1 MHNAKKIFA
10 DDLSNI
16 PLGAFI
22 SIIHRTHM
30 IYLNDKVKELDLTA
44 GQIPFL
50 MELSHNEGI
59 TQEYMANHFH
69 IDKGTVARA
78 LRKLEDN
85 EFLYREID
93 LENRRR
99 YLIYL
104 TKKGKDVIPQIIN
117 IDKEWEDLVRSKFS
131 DNENIRLLEILQKLA
146 INSLEKVHK
155 HGENNNGK

>member
-1 MHNAKKIFA
+1 MHNAKKIFT
-10 DDLSNI
+10 DDLSSI
-16 PLGAFI
+16 PLGTFI

-30 IYLNDKVKELDLTA
+30 IYLNDKMKDLNLTA
-44 GQIPFL
+44 GQFPFL
-50 MELSHNEGI
+50 MALSHNEGI
-59 TQEYMANHFH
+59 TQDDMANHFH

-93 LENRRR
+93 QENRRR

-104 TKKGKDVIPQIIN
+104 TKKGKDAIPQIKN
-117 IDKEWEDLVRSKFS
+117 IDKEWENLVCAKFS
-131 DNENIRLLEILQKLA
+131 DDENSRLFEILQKLA

-155 HGENNNGK
+155 HGENNNEK

>member
-10 DDLSNI
+10 DDLSSI

-30 IYLNDKVKELDLTA
+30 IYLNDKMKELDLTA
-44 GQIPFL
+44 GQCPFL
-50 MELSHNEGI
+50 MKLSYNEGI
-59 TQEYMANHFH
+59 TQDDMANHFH

-93 LENRRR
+93 PKNRRK

-104 TKKGKDVIPQIIN
+104 TEKGKDAVPEIIG
-117 IDKEWEDLVRSKFS
+117 IDNEWENLVCAKFS
-131 DNENIRLLEILQKLA
+131 DEEKSHLFEILQKLA

-155 HGENNNGK
+155 HGENNNEK

>member
-1 MHNAKKIFA
+1 MHNAKKIFT
-10 DDLSNI
+10 DDLSSI
-16 PLGAFI
+16 PLGTFI

-30 IYLNDKVKELDLTA
+30 IYLNDKMKDLNLTA
-44 GQIPFL
+44 GQFPFL
-50 MELSHNEGI
+50 MALSHNEGI
-59 TQEYMANHFH
+59 TQDDMANHFH

-93 LENRRR
+93 QENRRR

-104 TKKGKDVIPQIIN
+104 TKKGKEVIPQIKS
-117 IDKEWEDLVRSKFS
+117 IDREWENLVCAKFS
-131 DNENIRLLEILQKLA
+131 NDENGLLFEILQKLA

-155 HGENNNGK
+155 HGENDNEK